1 MAYQV
6 KTNLETMPTMAPII
20 VKQEP
25 PQNRTLPATHLYR
38 AAGIAAVV
46 GLLAWFTLPVFDG
59 QYNEGFQTIT
69 VMNAETIVGGH
80 VHGVDIIYP
89 LVNRF
94 FLNSR
99 FGLSVVLA
107 GLLKL
112 GFSAVNGFRVVQ
124 LLSLI
129 GLVAANAAI
138 LVRRYGVHPIYA
150 CLPAL
155 LFPGL
160 FETAWFPNDNL
171 LSAAL
176 SSTALLLFWT
186 RPTLL
191 ATAASALLLGLA
203 IACRTDAVLLAPA
216 FLVLMWFEVPTW
228 PQRISRAL
236 VAGLIVAAVPL
247 LVYAAFGLHFLDILS
262 LTHRAGIA
270 WDRHDPISHLLH
282 PALKGFSMPG
292 LLLAAVGAVTVI
304 QRRQWREIMLCL
316 AVPLVYAAAYGLM
329 LTEVRYLVPLTP
341 FFGILLVVGMRAVLA
356 ATGRWGTAGRAALVV
371 TGLLCFVPPVA
382 PPLHALWF
390 LTTDND
396 MTRPWMGRFWSPAL
410 AMWWNNKLEQG
421 YEVAVAAVP
430 AAAAPGGLGVIVST
444 RWTPDHAVELILRE
458 DGFTGSRATEPASC
472 REIGE
477 VFTRGDERVMHLRLH
492 IPLIPKERSLVTW
505 EALGAPCLR
514 DLGKM
519 ESDRVLVIGQT
530 LISDPPVG
538 LSMPGVTPMHVP
550 ALDINPW
557 ARFIAGKS
565 YSYFVA
571 TAEVA
576 DIPWLLK
583 APETEKE
590 EVGAEWAVDHRAV
603 LD

>member
-1 MAYQV
+1 MS
-6 KTNLETMPTMAPII
+6 PIV
-20 VKQEP
+20 VKQTS
-25 PQNRTLPATHLYR
+25 PQNRTISVTYIFH

-46 GLLAWFTLPVFDG
+46 GLLAWFTIPVFVG
-59 QYNEGFQTIT
+59 HYNEGFQTVT
-69 VMNAETIVGGH
+69 VMNAETIVEGH
-80 VHGVDIIYP
+80 VHGADIIYP
-89 LVNRF
+89 LVDKF

-112 GFSAVNGFRVVQ
+112 GFGAVNGFRLIQ
-124 LLSLI
+124 LLSLV

-138 LVRRYGVHPIYA
+138 LVRRYRVHPVLA

-186 RPTLL
+186 RPTLP

-216 FLVLMWFEVPTW
+216 FLVLMWFELPTW

-236 VAGLIVAAVPL
+236 VAGPIVAAVPI
-247 LVYAAFGLHFLDILS
+247 LVYAAFGLHFLDILP
-262 LTHRAGIA
+262 LTRQAGIA
-270 WDRHDPISHLLH
+270 WDRHDSVTHLLH

-292 LLLAAVGAVTVI
+292 LLLAVVGAVTVI

-316 AVPLVYAAAYGLM
+316 AVPLAYAAAYGLM
-329 LTEVRYLVPLTP
+329 LTEVRYLLPLSP
-341 FFGILLVVGMRAVLA
+341 FFGILLILGLRAVLA
-356 ATGRWGTAGRAALVV
+356 AAGRWGTAGRAALVV

-382 PPLHALWF
+382 PPVHALWF

-410 AMWWNNKLEQG
+410 AMWWNSKLEQG
-421 YEVAVAAVP
+421 YDVAAAAVP
-430 AAAAPGGLGVIVST
+430 AAAEPGGLGVVVST
-444 RWTPDHAVELILRE
+444 RWTPDHAVDLILRE
-458 DGFTGSRATEPASC
+458 DGFTGSRATTPASC
-472 REIGE
+472 AELGE
-477 VFTRGDERVMHLRLH
+477 VFTRGADRVLHLRLH

-514 DLGKM
+514 DLGKTAT
-519 ESDRVLVIGQT
+519 DRVLVVGQT
-530 LISDPPVG
+530 LISDPVEG
-538 LSMPGVTPMHVP
+538 LSAPGVTPMHIP

-565 YSYFVA
+565 YGYFVA
-571 TAEVA
+571 TAPVA
-576 DIPWLLK
+576 AIPLMLK
-583 APETEKE
+583 VPETEKE

-603 LD
+603 LN

>member
-1 MAYQV
+1 M
-6 KTNLETMPTMAPII
+6 LPI
-20 VKQEP
+20 VTKQTS
-25 PQNRTLPATHLYR
+25 PQNRTLPVTHILH

-46 GLLAWFTLPVFDG
+46 GLLAWFTIPVFAG
-59 QYNEGFQTIT
+59 HYNEGFQTVT
-69 VMNAETIVGGH
+69 VMNAETIVEGH
-80 VHGVDIIYP
+80 VHGADIIYP
-89 LVNRF
+89 LVDKF

-112 GFSAVNGFRVVQ
+112 GFGAVNGFRLIQ
-124 LLSLI
+124 LLSLA

-138 LVRRYGVHPIYA
+138 LVRRYGVHPVLA

-216 FLVLMWFEVPTW
+216 FLVLMWFELPTW

-236 VAGLIVAAVPL
+236 VAGPIVAAVPI
-247 LVYAAFGLHFLDILS
+247 LVYAAFGLHFLDILP
-262 LTHRAGIA
+262 LTRQAGIA
-270 WDRHDPISHLLH
+270 WDRHDSVTHLLH

-292 LLLAAVGAVTVI
+292 LLLAVVGAVTVI

-316 AVPLVYAAAYGLM
+316 AVPLAYAGAYGLM
-329 LTEVRYLVPLTP
+329 LTEVRYLLPLTP
-341 FFGILLVVGMRAVLA
+341 FFGILLIAGLRAVLA
-356 ATGRWGTAGRAALVV
+356 ATGRRGTAGRAALAV

-382 PPLHALWF
+382 PPVHALWF

-410 AMWWNNKLEQG
+410 AMWWNGKLKQG
-421 YEVAVAAVP
+421 YDVAVAAVP
-430 AAAAPGGLGVIVST
+430 AAAEPGGLGIVVST

-458 DGFTGSRATEPASC
+458 DGFAGSRVTTPASC
-472 REIGE
+472 SEIGE
-477 VFTRGDERVMHLRLH
+477 MFTRGNARVLHLRLH

-514 DLGKM
+514 DLGKTAT
-519 ESDRVLVIGQT
+519 DRVLVVGQM
-530 LISDPPVG
+530 LMSDPVEG
-538 LSMPGVTPMHVP
+538 LFAPGVTPMHIP
-550 ALDINPW
+550 ALDISPW

-565 YSYFVA
+565 YGYFVA
-571 TAEVA
+571 TAPVA
-576 DIPWLLK
+576 AIPLMLK
-583 APETEKE
+583 VPETEKE

-603 LD
+603 LN

>member
-1 MAYQV
+1 M
-6 KTNLETMPTMAPII
+6 TNLETMPTMFPNVVQQAS
-20 VKQEP
+20 
-25 PQNRTLPATHLYR
+25 PQNRTPSVTRLYH

-46 GLLAWFTLPVFDG
+46 GLLVWFTIPVFAG
-59 QYNEGFQTIT
+59 HYNEGFQTDT
-69 VMNAETIVGGH
+69 VLNAETIVEGH
-80 VHGVDIIYP
+80 AHGADIIYG
-89 LVNRF
+89 LVNKF

-112 GFSAVNGFRVVQ
+112 GFSAVNGFRIVQ
-124 LLSLI
+124 FLSLI

-138 LVRRYGVHPIYA
+138 LVRRYGVHPVYA

-191 ATAASALLLGLA
+191 VTAASALLLGLA

-216 FLVLMWFEVPTW
+216 FLVLMWFELPTW
-228 PQRISRAL
+228 PQRISRGL
-236 VAGLIVAAVPL
+236 VAAPIVAAVPL

-270 WDRHDPISHLLH
+270 WDRHDPVTHLLH
-282 PALKGFSMPG
+282 PPLKGFSMPG
-292 LLLAAVGAVTVI
+292 LLLAAVGVVTII

-329 LTEVRYLVPLTP
+329 LTEVRYLLPLTP
-341 FFGILLVVGMRAVLA
+341 FFGILLVIGARAVLA
-356 ATGRWGTAGRAALVV
+356 ATGRWRMLGRAALVV
-371 TGLLCFVPPVA
+371 TGLLCFLPPVA
-382 PPLHALWF
+382 PPVHALWF

-396 MTRPWMGRFWSPAL
+396 MTRPWVGRFWSPAL
-410 AMWWNNKLEQG
+410 GMWWNGKLKQG
-421 YEVAVAAVP
+421 YDVAVAAVP
-430 AAAAPGGLGVIVST
+430 AAAEPGGLGVVVST
-444 RWTPDHAVELILRE
+444 RWTPDKAVDLILRE
-458 DGFTGSRATEPASC
+458 DGFTGSRVTTPASC
-472 REIGE
+472 SEIGE
-477 VFTRGDERVMHLRLH
+477 VFTRGNGRVLHLRLH
-492 IPLIPKERSLVTW
+492 IPLFPKERSLVTW
-505 EALGAPCLR
+505 EALGAPCLH
-514 DLGKM
+514 DLGKVP
-519 ESDRVLVIGQT
+519 SDRVLVVGQT

-538 LSMPGVTPMHVP
+538 LSLPGVTPMYIP
-550 ALDINPW
+550 ALDINRW

-565 YSYFVA
+565 YGYFVA
-571 TAEVA
+571 TTEIM

-590 EVGAEWAVDHRAV
+590 EVGAEWAVDHRAE
-603 LD
+603 LN